1 MNEKKNLTTEETFA
15 LAVQNHQ
22 KNNLQVAENLFKR
35 ILDIEPDHVKSIF
48 YLGSLS
54 VQTRNFDRAKQLLN
68 KTIQI
73 NPNHTKAHNNLGIVF
88 QELGEPQKAISCY
101 EKAIEINPNY
111 AGAYSNLGAV
121 FNELGDHKKAISC
134 CEKAIEINPNYADAY
149 NNLGVV
155 FNELGD
161 HKKAISCCEKA
172 IQIQPNYA
180 EAHNNL
186 GVTLQEQGKLDE
198 AVRSYARA
206 LQVKPDYDFALAQ
219 KLHQQAHMCDW
230 HAIAEFEQVQKTLG
244 IMGEAVSTFSLLSR
258 EDSPVRQ
265 RLRSENWAR
274 QNYKN
279 VQTPLPAKPV
289 QKPTKLRIGYFS
301 ADFHD
306 HPTLRLMS
314 GVLAAH
320 DSSRFEIYAYSYGAT
335 RHGEIREQ
343 LAKQV
348 DKFSDILGV
357 TNLDVVTQARAHGL
371 DIAVDL
377 KGYTQ
382 NTRSEL
388 FAYRLAPIQINY
400 LGYPSTMGADFI
412 DYIVA
417 DATVIPEEQREHYS
431 ESIIYLPHS
440 YQPNDN
446 TRKIA
451 DSTITRADFSLPEDV
466 FVFCCFNNNYKLSP
480 REFDIWM
487 RLLQK
492 VDGSVL
498 WLLRSNRW
506 AEDNLYKEAEARG
519 VDASRIVF
527 AEMTPHVEHLARLR
541 LADLFVD
548 TFNCNAHTMASEAL
562 WAGIPVVT
570 KPGEQ
575 FAARV
580 AASLLNAI
588 GLHELIADTEEAY
601 EALILELAI
610 NKGKM
615 ALVKQKLADNRLTQ
629 PLFSTELYTKHLE
642 SAYQQVYQRFFDGKP
657 TDTIYV
663 SDEGAY

>member
-1 MNEKKNLTTEETFA
+1 
-15 LAVQNHQ
+15 
-22 KNNLQVAENLFKR
+22 
-35 ILDIEPDHVKSIF
+35 
-48 YLGSLS
+48 
-54 VQTRNFDRAKQLLN
+54 
-68 KTIQI
+68 
-73 NPNHTKAHNNLGIVF
+73 
-88 QELGEPQKAISCY
+88 
-101 EKAIEINPNY
+101 
-111 AGAYSNLGAV
+111 
-121 FNELGDHKKAISC
+121 
-134 CEKAIEINPNYADAY
+134 
-149 NNLGVV
+149 
-155 FNELGD
+155 
-161 HKKAISCCEKA
+161 
-172 IQIQPNYA
+172 
-180 EAHNNL
+180 
-186 GVTLQEQGKLDE
+186 
-198 AVRSYARA
+198 
-206 LQVKPDYDFALAQ
+206 
-219 KLHQQAHMCDW
+219 
-230 HAIAEFEQVQKTLG
+230 
-244 IMGEAVSTFSLLSR
+244 MGEAVSTFSLLSR

-306 HPTLRLMS
+306 HATMRLMS
-314 GVLAAH
+314 GLLAAH

-335 RHGEIREQ
+335 RHGEIRKQ
-343 LAKQV
+343 LTKQV
-348 DKFSDILGV
+348 DKFRDILGV

-382 NTRSEL
+382 NTRSAL

-446 TRKIA
+446 TSKIA

-506 AEDNLYKEAEARG
+506 AEDNLCKEAEARG

-527 AEMTPHVEHLARLR
+527 AERAPHAEHLARHR

-548 TFNCNAHTMASEAL
+548 TFNCNAHTTASEAL
-562 WAGIPVVT
+562 WA
-570 KPGEQ
+570 
-575 FAARV
+575 AAPDM
-580 AASLLNAI
+580 
-588 GLHELIADTEEAY
+588 G
-601 EALILELAI
+601 
-610 NKGKM
+610 M
-615 ALVKQKLADNRLTQ
+615 
-629 PLFSTELYTKHLE
+629 
-642 SAYQQVYQRFFDGKP
+642 
-657 TDTIYV
+657 
-663 SDEGAY
+663 